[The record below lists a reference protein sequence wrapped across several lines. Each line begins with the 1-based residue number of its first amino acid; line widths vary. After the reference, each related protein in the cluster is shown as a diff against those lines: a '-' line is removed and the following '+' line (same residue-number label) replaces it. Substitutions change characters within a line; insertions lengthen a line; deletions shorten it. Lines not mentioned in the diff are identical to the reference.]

1 VFPKKI
7 KLEQWW
13 IWRRRRR
20 RRRRLVV
27 LGTKRLKQRPTCI
40 THL

>member
-1 VFPKKI
+1 MCIKKKI

-13 IWRRRRR
+13 SWRRR

-27 LGTKRLKQRPTCI
+27 PETKRPKKERTCI

>member
-1 VFPKKI
+1 MCIKKKI

-13 IWRRRRR
+13 SWRRRR

-27 LGTKRLKQRPTCI
+27 PETKRPKKERTCI